1 MIGIHVSPLW
11 PWICSQRK
19 CLSIR
24 RRFFFF
30 LYCWSW
36 GRTLNPAM
44 FASTWYSVTTAED
57 LSPACSLCCR
67 GCLQWIQGSED
78 GTILFI
84 LNMLLCSPCV
94 ACHLPIAHGI
104 LTFLVHLRQGLF
116 LSAPCPVNN
125 GIALVFLRP
134 KGKANISAL
143 LVYQEGDEKWIHGS
157 VWHQKP
163 SPNSGSVGST
173 VKITDFSTQV

>member
-1 MIGIHVSPLW
+1 MFH
-11 PWICSQRK
+11 
-19 CLSIR
+19 LSGHGPALR
-24 RRFFFF
+24 GNAWAFTEEFLFF

-44 FASTWYSVTTAED
+44 FASTWYSVTTAKD

-84 LNMLLCSPCV
+84 LNMLLRSPCV

-104 LTFLVHLRQGLF
+104 LTFLVHLGQGLF

-134 KGKANISAL
+134 EGKANISAL
-143 LVYQEGDEKWIHGS
+143 
-157 VWHQKP
+157 P
-163 SPNSGSVGST
+163 SLSGRRWEVDTWFCLTPKAIPKLWKRGKYRKDNWLQHSSL
-173 VKITDFSTQV
+173 IC